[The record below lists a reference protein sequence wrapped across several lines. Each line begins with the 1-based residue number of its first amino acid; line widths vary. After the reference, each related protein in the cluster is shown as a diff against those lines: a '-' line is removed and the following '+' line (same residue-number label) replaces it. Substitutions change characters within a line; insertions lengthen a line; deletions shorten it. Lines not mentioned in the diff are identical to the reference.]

1 MKRQHLLIFV
11 LCVSGVLVGT
21 TRDAYASCPSL
32 SLECFY
38 LRNLGVMRLSTAFAQ
53 DEPVVLSNVAG
64 AATLV
69 IEEGPIVGSGAGV
82 KPLTLPA
89 FSAGFVIKEWEDSSL
104 ALEMI
109 LAPPNMVKIEMIAK
123 GTLAHE
129 SLAPYAL
136 GNIPTGVEPAGEEL
150 GTVEALPP
158 MLTAVY
164 RPWKDA
170 FFRPYGGAGLAYML
184 ITGGDITNELMTSV
198 EGAKP
203 RLQPKNNF
211 GNLGLVLQG
220 GVEVRLAKW
229 KNKNFYLTF
238 DTKLIAF
245 LTVEAK
251 VVDIYVEAPGLP
263 VFGPV
268 KVGDASAAVTVN
280 PLIFQF
286 GAGMDF

>member
-1 MKRQHLLIFV
+1 
-11 LCVSGVLVGT
+11 
-21 TRDAYASCPSL
+21 
-32 SLECFY
+32 
-38 LRNLGVMRLSTAFAQ
+38 
-53 DEPVVLSNVAG
+53 
-64 AATLV
+64 
-69 IEEGPIVGSGAGV
+69 
-82 KPLTLPA
+82 
-89 FSAGFVIKEWEDSSL
+89 
-104 ALEMI
+104 MI

-123 GTLAHE
+123 GSLATE

-158 MLTAVY
+158 MITAVY
-164 RPWKDA
+164 QPWKNK

-184 ITGGDITNELMTSV
+184 ILGGDITNPLMTSV
-198 EGAKP
+198 EGVEP
-203 RLQPKNNF
+203 RLEPQNNF

-229 KNKNFYLTF
+229 KKKNFYLTF
-238 DTKLIAF
+238 DTKFIAF

-251 VVDIYVEAPGLP
+251 VKGIHVEAPGLP

-268 KVGDASAAVTVN
+268 KVGDAGAAVTVN